1 MNKNTKKRKNNSNNQ
16 IQNQKED
23 KKSKKPLF
31 KIFMDENNK
40 KKLHLIKSNI
50 SNSKDFQSNWKN
62 CEGDKYFQNY
72 SLDLQLFSF
81 KILEAKHNSTPELYL
96 NKCLNIL
103 IKKKKCHLLA
113 YFNEMSIN
121 TSNIKEYLK
130 RYYLYKETKE
140 RIPKYV
146 SYYKNYLTYFC
157 KPFFISYTLNKK
169 MTKHMEKVAQIF
181 YNENYGDDEE
191 KDENE
196 KNQKKEKDKSI
207 EIFTKKIIKEIEK
220 CDACTFVNSE
230 TAMNQIQLINKK
242 IIKNNEIKK
251 IENINNLNNNNS
263 STIVDNNYKI
273 TPIYLKD
280 EQKNKIISQNKK
292 SNDLI
297 LTQTNNSLSLIIDEL
312 DKKENNIIIE
322 KKEKEKKDS
331 IKKIKKI
338 FSDNN
343 DKENDIIK
351 KLNNNC
357 IVIKE
362 GKTTNN
368 INININHLTIG
379 QKLISQND
387 NCNKIIN
394 GLVNLNNNINGIKIN
409 NKSNKKIIKRLKY
422 KDNNINSIFHL
433 KEKTTNQKFRN
444 YIESV
449 PQRNSIKDKNK
460 NNSLTLLPPSQNMN
474 STYQTNLTK
483 KFMQITPNKINSNKN
498 HLNNI
503 NNYSIK
509 VLKETRNHS
518 ILRGAYNTGSM
529 TSLHKYDTNNNT
541 TKEKSGIITIY
552 TNNTN
557 YLKNIINNINHGTT
571 KIKKK
576 KNIFFNKG
584 ILSSERT
591 RSTNSMEKRP
601 KKVFNSILKFNGG
614 NLHLLNFRNNF
625 GTNKITKDNKI
636 INFPHSKKE
645 IIPIIN
651 KNEGIFN
658 KIYNKGLKIN
668 DLKGKHLNIHKILN
682 IAPIKRRTKSTD
694 K

>member
-220 CDACTFVNSE
+220 CDACTFVHSE
-230 TAMNQIQLINKK
+230 TAINQIQLINKK

-280 EQKNKIISQNKK
+280 EQKNKIISQIKK

-297 LTQTNNSLSLIIDEL
+297 LTQTNNSLNLLIDEL
-312 DKKENNIIIE
+312 DKKENNNKNIID
-322 KKEKEKKDS
+322 KEKE
-331 IKKIKKI
+331 IINKI
-338 FSDNN
+338 NN
-343 DKENDIIK
+343 G
-351 KLNNNC
+351 C
-357 IVIKE
+357 IVIQG

-368 INININHLTIG
+368 INININHITIG
-379 QKLISQND
+379 QKFEND
-387 NCNKIIN
+387 NNKIIN
-394 GLVNLNNNINGIKIN
+394 GLASLKNNLNNNN
-409 NKSNKKIIKRLKY
+409 NKKIIRKLKS
-422 KDNNINSIFHL
+422 NS
-433 KEKTTNQKFRN
+433 N
-444 YIESV
+444 
-449 PQRNSIKDKNK
+449 IKDKNENNENIIQYNK
-460 NNSLTLLPPSQNMN
+460 EKQKNSLTLPPPSKNIISN
-474 STYQTNLTK
+474 NTLNKNYK
-483 KFMQITPNKINSNKN
+483 KINPNT
-498 HLNNI
+498 I
-503 NNYSIK
+503 NNYNIK
-509 VLKETRNHS
+509 HIKEKINKFLLKNE
-518 ILRGAYNTGSM
+518 Y
-529 TSLHKYDTNNNT
+529 NNNGSIT
-541 TKEKSGIITIY
+541 SINKYIKIGKGNISNEQLFGKATIY
-552 TNNTN
+552 TNNSN
-557 YLKNIINNINHGTT
+557 YLKNIFNFKNYDTIKISKNNIIN
-571 KIKKK
+571 IK
-576 KNIFFNKG
+576 NNG
-584 ILSSERT
+584 ILSGERI
-591 RSTNSMEKRP
+591 RSISNMQKRP
-601 KKVFNSILKFNGG
+601 KKIINYSLHFNGG
-614 NLHLLNFRNNF
+614 NIQLLNLKNNFVTNKNSDNILNNHINKGIIDYKINNEKIPNIKKLEDFRNNKVL
-625 GTNKITKDNKI
+625 KIKDLNLKGKYLNLQKI
-636 INFPHSKKE
+636 IN
-645 IIPIIN
+645 
-651 KNEGIFN
+651 
-658 KIYNKGLKIN
+658 
-668 DLKGKHLNIHKILN
+668 
-682 IAPIKRRTKSTD
+682 IAPKKSRNRSTG

>member
-103 IKKKKCHLLA
+103 IKKKKGHLLA

-625 GTNKITKDNKI
+625 GTNKITKDDKI

>member
-1 MNKNTKKRKNNSNNQ
+1 
-16 IQNQKED
+16 
-23 KKSKKPLF
+23 
-31 KIFMDENNK
+31 
-40 KKLHLIKSNI
+40 
-50 SNSKDFQSNWKN
+50 
-62 CEGDKYFQNY
+62 
-72 SLDLQLFSF
+72 
-81 KILEAKHNSTPELYL
+81 
-96 NKCLNIL
+96 
-103 IKKKKCHLLA
+103 
-113 YFNEMSIN
+113 
-121 TSNIKEYLK
+121 
-130 RYYLYKETKE
+130 
-140 RIPKYV
+140 
-146 SYYKNYLTYFC
+146 
-157 KPFFISYTLNKK
+157 
-169 MTKHMEKVAQIF
+169 MEKVAQIF

-251 IENINNLNNNNS
+251 IENINNLNNNS

-280 EQKNKIISQNKK
+280 EQKNKIISQIKK

-625 GTNKITKDNKI
+625 GTNKITKDDKI